1 MSEPHSQSVRLAAM
15 TMEHYARVFRLWEAA
30 EVALRPADAADR
42 VARYLARNPGLSVVA
57 LFEARIVGVA
67 MAGHDGRCGF
77 IQRVAVDADWR
88 RRGIAQRMV
97 AFCLAGLMAEAVTWV
112 HLDVVVGNATAERFW
127 IGQGFA
133 PRDTRQRL
141 SLDLEALRQAEP
153 AESRRAAGRR

>member
-1 MSEPHSQSVRLAAM
+1 
-15 TMEHYARVFRLWEAA
+15 
-30 EVALRPADAADR
+30 
-42 VARYLARNPGLSVVA
+42 
-57 LFEARIVGVA
+57 
-67 MAGHDGRCGF
+67 
-77 IQRVAVDADWR
+77 
-88 RRGIAQRMV
+88 MV